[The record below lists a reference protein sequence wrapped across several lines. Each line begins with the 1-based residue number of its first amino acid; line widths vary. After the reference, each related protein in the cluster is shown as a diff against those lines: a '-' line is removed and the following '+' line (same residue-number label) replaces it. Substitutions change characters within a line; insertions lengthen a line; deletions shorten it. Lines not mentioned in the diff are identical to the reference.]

1 MRDRLTMR
9 WDGHESAY
17 RVTGDR
23 LFEPPTPTGFRHLA
37 QDCPRSG
44 LPWVRESWTSQPPR
58 GCVLSRGNPLGSI
71 GDVRRNPVGQR
82 REGFLRDHAHQAA
95 STLPAPSPPRATW
108 LSVSAC
114 CGGEGGGEG
123 ATSLATAP
131 SPRPSP
137 PQWSLFRKPYR
148 MWGRGGRTLGN
159 ALWISFTAWPS
170 RESQTST
177 AC

>member
-1 MRDRLTMR
+1 MR

-71 GDVRRNPVGQR
+71 GDVRRNPVGV
-82 REGFLRDHAHQAA
+82 EE
-95 STLPAPSPPRATW
+95 TLV
-108 LSVSAC
+108 L
-114 CGGEGGGEG
+114 
-123 ATSLATAP
+123 P
-131 SPRPSP
+131 SPRVGSCVANPG
-137 PQWSLFRKPYR
+137 L
-148 MWGRGGRTLGN
+148 RGDTPLGYIPATLWVVPTHP
-159 ALWISFTAWPS
+159 LWPFISRAQLGEP
-170 RESQTST
+170 
-177 AC
+177 